1 MSSAYESESSSSG
14 YERRRPP
21 VAVVA
26 LGDLTQ
32 HDAGAPLRV
41 LGRVRTLIG
50 ELGCARTPAP
60 ATIAGN
66 RESGVQTQASLA
78 LALPGSGGSVVEW
91 IECSGPSSRLDPLL
105 ENRRRIVLVDTVE
118 LGGKPGAVYHWH
130 LEAHGPLTLLRH
142 YGRQPGMG
150 LDHLAFWL
158 EDDLPAH
165 GIDLIGIEPQDTS
178 SGDGLSRAIRN
189 RLPTICAQVAALLF
203 RVLVEEGW

>member
-1 MSSAYESESSSSG
+1 MSSARDSERS
-14 YERRRPP
+14 RPP

-50 ELGCARTPAP
+50 ELGCARMPTPDAMQTKLDAGVSAP
-60 ATIAGN
+60 GAQ
-66 RESGVQTQASLA
+66 SQASLA
-78 LALPGSGGSVVEW
+78 LALPGSGGSIVEW
-91 IECSGPSSRLDPLL
+91 IECSGSSARLDPLP
-105 ENRRRIVLVDTVE
+105 EHRRRIVLVDTVE
-118 LGGKPGAVYHWH
+118 LGGKPGSVYHWH

-178 SGDGLSRAIRN
+178 AGDGLSRAIRN

>member
-1 MSSAYESESSSSG
+1 MSTPGESE
-14 YERRRPP
+14 RQRPP

-50 ELGCARTPAP
+50 ELGCARVP
-60 ATIAGN
+60 ATDAPLGK
-66 RESGVQTQASLA
+66 RDRGEETQASLA
-78 LALPGSGGSVVEW
+78 LALPGSGGAVLEW
-91 IECSGPSSRLDPLL
+91 IECSGASSRLDPLL
-105 ENRRRIVLVDTVE
+105 EHRRRIVLVDTVE
-118 LGGKPGAVYHWH
+118 LGGKPGSVYHWH

-142 YGRQPGMG
+142 YGRQSGMG

-178 SGDGLSRAIRN
+178 AGEGLSRAIRN